1 MIDSLLT
8 GPTDNKTGEAEL
20 RVRIGIAALL
30 LFGLLAG
37 HASAQNYPTRWVRWI
52 VPFPAGGATDGVA
65 RFIAAELSARHGQ
78 QFIIENRGGANGSI
92 GTIVAKDAAPDGY
105 TLLTGS
111 SGVLLVNPRIYSNA
125 TYDAT
130 KDFTPIGKIA
140 ALDNVVMVSTKLAS
154 SGIKTLADLIRY
166 AKANPGKL
174 NFGSGG
180 IGNGSHLA
188 AELLKK
194 TTGIEM
200 VHIPY
205 KGGNEANLALIAGDI
220 DLICNTTPEALPL
233 IRGGNAVPLAV
244 MTKARLTGFPD
255 VPTVAEAGAPGAEVA
270 SWMSLIGPKGMPA
283 DIVATLSKDLQVIL
297 ASDKAKAYFESI
309 LLTRDF
315 ATPEEL
321 QALIVAEGPR
331 YQEIVR
337 AAGITMNK

>member
-1 MIDSLLT
+1 LNGDPDGGIRAWEIGMKIRT
-8 GPTDNKTGEAEL
+8 G
-20 RVRIGIAALL
+20 VAALFIL
-30 LFGLLAG
+30 GLLAAP
-37 HASAQNYPTRWVRWI
+37 ASAQTYPNKWVRWI

-78 QFIIENRGGANGSI
+78 QFIIENRGGANGSL

-111 SGVLLVNPRIYSNA
+111 SGVLIINPRIYSTA

-130 KDFTPIGKIA
+130 KDFAPIGKIA
-140 ALDNVVMVSTKLAS
+140 ALDNVVVVSTKLAA
-154 SGIKTLADLIRY
+154 SGVKTLADLIRY

-194 TTGIEM
+194 VAGIDM

-244 MTKARLTGFPD
+244 MTKARLAGFPEL
-255 VPTVAEAGAPGAEVA
+255 PTVAEAGAPGAEVA

-283 DIVATLSKDLQVIL
+283 DIVTILSKDLQAIL

-315 ATPEEL
+315 STPEEL

-331 YQEIVR
+331 YQEILR